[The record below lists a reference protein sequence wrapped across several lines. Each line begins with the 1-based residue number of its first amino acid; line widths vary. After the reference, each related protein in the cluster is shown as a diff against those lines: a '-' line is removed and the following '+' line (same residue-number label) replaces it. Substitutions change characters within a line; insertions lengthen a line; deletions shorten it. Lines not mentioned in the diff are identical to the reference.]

1 MIMVIV
7 TIARSLLGGLSLR
20 GWAIGAAV
28 IAAALWS
35 GYLYNAGYSAA
46 DAKWKARNL
55 EASLAQVRAD
65 LAANEALRRQAEAD
79 ARASEQDEQRLKE
92 LIDALPRD
100 KSCPLSRSHVD
111 GLRRIDTAP

>member
-1 MIMVIV
+1 MIMVLF
-7 TIARSLLGGLSLR
+7 TIARACLGGLTLR
-20 GWAIGAAV
+20 GWMIGAAA

-35 GYLYNAGYSAA
+35 GYLYSAGYSAA
-46 DAKWKARNL
+46 DARWKARNL
-55 EASLAQVRAD
+55 EVALAQVKAD